1 MKQTHTHKSPITK
14 LTNTLHGMHSQ
25 ATDVRGTLNAA
36 PAPMGG
42 GITRFTY
49 TG

>member
-1 MKQTHTHKSPITK
+1 MKQTHK
-14 LTNTLHGMHSQ
+14 LSANGRTNWRNDGSQVNNVHGVLG
-25 ATDVRGTLNAA
+25 AT